1 MSIKLLKQVNFG
13 ESQAGLGTVGFTL
26 LDATGVV
33 DVEIIDANSYED
45 ACARADV
52 IFSSNVVEVER
63 VA

>member
-1 MSIKLLKQVNFG
+1 M
-13 ESQAGLGTVGFTL
+13 QAQWAITYRTETGF
-26 LDATGVV
+26 